1 MKLNNDGIELIKR
14 FEGLR
19 LKAYIC
25 SGGVVTIGYGTTVYP
40 DGTKVKISDT
50 ITKEMANE
58 CLMKNLER
66 YIEYVKGA
74 NIYSKLSNDNQFSAL
89 VSFVYNV
96 GKQGL
101 YKPNSIDRRISKG
114 EDVYA
119 VVSSELPRW
128 NKAGGVVLQGLANR
142 REAELDLFFKEETDE
157 A

>member
-19 LKAYIC
+19 LKAYVC
-25 SGGVVTIGYGTTVYP
+25 SGGVVTIGYGTIAYP

-66 YIEYVKGA
+66 YVNYVKGA

-96 GKQGL
+96 GMQGL
-101 YKPNSIDRRISKG
+101 HKPNSIHRRISNG
-114 EDVYA
+114 EAAHV

-142 REAELDLFFKEETDE
+142 RKAELDLFFKEETDE